1 MADRPFMCQHGLF
14 RHLNDGYF
22 YTGFTDL
29 QDGLQPQGILQSV
42 HNHATTL
49 QCCDVKY

>member
-1 MADRPFMCQHGLF
+1 MCQHGLF

-29 QDGLQPQGILQSV
+29 QDGLQPQGILQNV
-42 HNHATTL
+42 HNLFLCEHKMRTL
-49 QCCDVKY
+49 LGCR